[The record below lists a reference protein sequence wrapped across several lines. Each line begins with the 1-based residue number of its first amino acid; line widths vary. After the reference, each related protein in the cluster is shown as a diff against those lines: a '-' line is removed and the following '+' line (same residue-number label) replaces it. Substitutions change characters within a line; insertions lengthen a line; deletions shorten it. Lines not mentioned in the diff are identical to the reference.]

1 MASLSDLY
9 SYAPSE
15 VMAMLFPETSAY
27 RPDLPQAMKRGTY
40 DNPRQFIRH
49 SGMEPKGFG
58 YLGPM
63 KAKSSSEMTEFS
75 MGDKYG
81 DFSSLVPTLKAEELA
96 YLLSEPQSLPSIPS
110 KARVLDD
117 SVYNKA
123 KSFAGL
129 RRLQGLSPFYD

>member
-1 MASLSDLY
+1 MSSLSDLY

-15 VMAMLFPETSAY
+15 VMAMLFPQTSAY
-27 RPDLPQAMKRGTY
+27 RPDLPKAMQRGTY
-40 DNPRQFIRH
+40 DDPRQFIRH

-63 KAKSSSEMTEFS
+63 KAKSGREMTEFS
-75 MGDKYG
+75 MSDKYG
-81 DFSSLVPTLKAEELA
+81 DFPSIVPTLNAEELL
-96 YLLSEPQSLPSIPS
+96 YLLSEPQGMPNIPRRNR
-110 KARVLDD
+110 AIDD

-129 RRLQGLSPFYD
+129 RKMQGLSPFYD